1 MTKKVTERDVE
12 ALTSIG
18 LTKTQATIY
27 LTALAHGMLSVLELS
42 KKTGIH
48 RQQIYEAT
56 EKLVEMGLL
65 DATSKRN
72 RKYIPAR
79 PGKLVEFGKERA
91 EKLHEAT
98 NIVHTLLPQLEKF
111 AVTGKQNKV
120 VTRYYEGLP
129 RLKDAYDDELRESKG
144 LEALSLAG
152 ALEDMFEFFPEHYW
166 DKWNKKFVK
175 NGGTS
180 RMLVNDSPE
189 GRRALGHDPRYN
201 RDTRLAKD
209 LPLKINIDI
218 FGSNVLMVS
227 PYDAL
232 AIWIESRVIADSYR
246 ALFEALWG
254 KAEIVKK

>member
-1 MTKKVTERDVE
+1 MTKKVTERDIE

-27 LTALAHGMLSVLELS
+27 LTALTHGMLSVLDLS

-48 RQQIYEAT
+48 RQQLYEAC

-91 EKLHEAT
+91 TRLHEAT
-98 NIVHTLLPQLEKF
+98 DVVHTLLPQLEKF
-111 AVTGKQNKV
+111 AVAGKANKI
-120 VTRYYEGLP
+120 VTRHYEGLT
-129 RLKDAYDDELRESKG
+129 RLKDAYDEELHAAKG
-144 LEALSLAG
+144 LEIFCLGG
-152 ALEDMFEFFPEHYW
+152 ALEDMYEFFPEHYW
-166 DKWNKKFVK
+166 DKWNKKYAK
-175 NGGTS
+175 NGVPSKMIVHDT
-180 RMLVNDSPE
+180 PE
-189 GRRALGHDPRYN
+189 GRKAFGFDATYK
-201 RDTRLAKD
+201 RDTRVLKD
-209 LPLKINIDI
+209 FPLKINIDV

-232 AIWIESRVIADSYR
+232 AIWIESRVVADSYR
-246 ALFEALWG
+246 ALFEALWS
-254 KAEIVKK
+254 KAEKPKK